1 MQRMKKR
8 NKYKRKQNKRIAT
21 VITASVLVAALGTV
35 GVFHHMEPMETYAKE
50 SFTGTKQVVEGH
62 TGDAFVILDVV
73 PSYAT
78 YVWDADTSYE
88 ISTGTLGYLSNGQSP
103 MAADYMR
110 IYKDPLKN
118 HSAELS
124 TYEKRA
130 ALVNEI
136 WKYGTDNG
144 EALFQYEEA
153 YGSGN
158 TRKDLNTQNAN
169 GWQLLIDTMTL
180 PDDDKKKGDTAHSGL
195 MKGYFKKYVEPDP
208 NDPTATTPD
217 KTGYDYIK
225 VGDWSEDEGSGEAS
239 QSAYQF
245 DTNKGTYQ
253 VQFKALNGS
262 GSTGLTKG
270 YVPEKTNV
278 ITQEDVDKGTYKSS
292 TSLYYMDDKSNYVYA
307 GTIASLFSTGSN
319 ISLSEY
325 YNNQNS
331 QNSSKDTA
339 SDDTASGNTGS
350 DNTDSDKTG
359 ALSTPKAPPS
369 AGSGS
374 ASTTDPVTTTSP
386 KESESTSPS
395 KDSTVM
401 PSAAPSATPSATP
414 KVVGNSD
421 LSVTTTTVSNKVNH
435 AITIPSV
442 YYSEIK
448 QTTTPTPGAVPV
460 TLSSADPGYSG
471 DGNQDDQQM
480 DEGHTGNDDSPGN
493 DDSTGN
499 GNGNS
504 TGNDQSTVNGNPVST
519 TGTAYYVVTFQYVT
533 DLTENDSRTVYE
545 VIPGSEK
552 EFLLDSGNRPYDV
565 YGKSGA
571 SAAASANPS
580 ASADAAASASAS
592 AGTSTVAVAAP
603 VSLLSATPV
612 KTDKVFLYVGP
623 GAGDY
628 KLTDE
633 ADLSDADKKK
643 QAPVWME
650 VRNAPTYF
658 RFNGGCDWLKQYVFH
673 ALSGGDNANEN
684 FKIEVRTIRADRL
697 TQDMIK
703 QADLVYL
710 ESGTAPFIN
719 QESTKVKIQYLTS
732 DTQKVTENG
741 NEVIKGLTRQN
752 AYALVYRAA
761 VELLPVIVDY
771 NAVTNDQYS
780 KLDYQG
786 LAKMLL
792 KEDLENY
799 VKDAQ
804 TRLDW
809 LFENL
814 ENSNYPNRSDNGNH
828 YVNRNVYVVNSGTP
842 LVNRDFPESIDGGS
856 AESGFSEVLNLIRS
870 ENVLLP
876 EENRIPENVSKAKAI
891 EYIINYSVGFS
902 ADFTDLRILE
912 LQPTSNDKADLQA
925 ENPTDSSTTLY
936 WQRNATG
943 AIKKQVLRSSRKID
957 VKVTTKA
964 AAAFNSEWEDI
975 NEKYNLVF
983 VGLDGQ
989 KLNYA
994 AGLWSGT
1001 VYNNTDLN
1009 NKLYHTGDQAA
1020 NDSGQYDPS
1029 DITERKKNEL
1039 LDFMRAGYP
1048 ILVEN
1053 DFFTGK
1059 SAKNGAGR
1067 INTKYV
1073 AEDTQMYDFLRQAVT
1088 DFTDW
1093 IYTIDDVHSN
1103 ILFMAQLNI
1112 DHPVISVSDTT
1123 GLTLTEAANGELSVS
1138 FTYAITDQNGEDY
1151 AGEYH
1156 TEFYLD
1162 INDDGSY
1169 TDAERMDNLAGEGK
1183 VLRATAENGQAT
1195 VLFTESPGSRAI
1207 PFRIRVVDN
1216 NNSCRRSSVQG
1227 ILQVTDGTKEKI
1239 KVLQIGAKDG
1249 TSLAT
1254 LYQQENSTLGY
1265 YLKAAENTM
1274 NVKFDIETVDSKV
1287 LTQRFEKNPDCLN
1300 QWDLLIIGFGNGSE
1314 NLPNMNKIEDYIQ
1327 AGHSVLVTGK
1337 EAAEGIRLINQTL
1350 LGQLDRK
1357 TYGSLGRISG
1367 NPYFRYA
1374 GLDAGMFAEQS
1385 NLGASGLNEGS
1396 VFSYP
1401 YAIGKS
1407 VALDGNRSHKAY
1419 DYLLDLS
1426 NLTTPFV
1433 TPWFV
1438 FTGSGQNAYDISP
1451 DDGANNYYLYSRS
1464 NVVFIGNDNYS
1475 SYTYDVDN
1483 PQNPTGTGLQ
1493 ESQMFVN
1500 AMMLAYD
1507 AGVHNL
1513 KVDIVAG
1520 FDTTAAKV
1528 ASISI
1533 PFDKDL
1539 ENQSG
1544 SGLLDE
1550 MVDVYFKFKN
1560 SNLTLSNAYDV
1571 KFYYEDAAG
1580 GTSLDVG
1587 DEVVQV
1593 TPFTSS
1599 LWRVQDNTLTE
1610 VAASQIRQGKVYR
1623 LKAPVIALQNNTAAT
1638 NAKIYVEVVSAL
1650 ERPDGTEGAGSK
1662 EVRGYDSVTFTRTQ
1676 LFLLE

>member
-118 HSAELS
+118 QSAELS

-401 PSAAPSATPSATP
+401 PSATPSATPFATP

-435 AITIPSV
+435 AIRIPSV

-448 QTTTPTPGAVPV
+448 QTTTPTPSAVPV
-460 TLSSADPGYSG
+460 TSSSADPGYSG

-480 DEGHTGNDDSPGN
+480 DEGHKGN

-552 EFLLDSGNRPYDV
+552 EFFLDSGNRPYDV

-571 SAAASANPS
+571 SAAASASPS
-580 ASADAAASASAS
+580 TSADAAASVSAS
-592 AGTSTVAVAAP
+592 AGTSPVAVAAP

-684 FKIEVRTIRADRL
+684 FKIEVRTIRADLL
-697 TQDMIK
+697 TQDMLE
-703 QADLVYL
+703 QTDLVYL

-719 QESTKVKIQYLTS
+719 QDSTKVKLQYLTS
-732 DTQKVTENG
+732 DTQNVTENG
-741 NEVIKGLTRQN
+741 NTVTKGLTRQN

-771 NAVTNDQYS
+771 DAVTNDQYS

-786 LAKMLL
+786 LAKMLM

-891 EYIINYSVGFS
+891 EYIINYSVGFI

-943 AIKKQVLRSSRKID
+943 AIKKQVLRSSRKVD

-975 NEKYNLVF
+975 NEKYNMVF
-983 VGLDGQ
+983 IGLDGQ

-1009 NKLYHTGDQAA
+1009 NKLYHMGDRAA
-1020 NDSGQYDPS
+1020 GTDGQYDPS

-1067 INTKYV
+1067 INMKYV

-1088 DFTDW
+1088 DFTDR

-1138 FTYAITDQNGEDY
+1138 FTYAITDQNGAGY

-1207 PFRIRVVDN
+1207 PFRLRVVDN
-1216 NNSCRRSSVQG
+1216 SNSCRRSSVQG

-1274 NVKFDIETVDSKV
+1274 NVKFEIETIDPAAWNE
-1287 LTQRFEKNPDCLN
+1287 RFARNPDCLN

-1357 TYGSLGRISG
+1357 TYGSLGRTSG

-1374 GLDAGMFAEQS
+1374 GLDAGMFNEQS

-1401 YAIGKS
+1401 YAIGKN

-1426 NLTTPFV
+1426 NLQTPFV

-1451 DDGANNYYLYSRS
+1451 NDGANNYYLYSRS
-1464 NVVFIGNDNYS
+1464 NVVFIGNDDYS
-1475 SYTYDVDN
+1475 PYTYDVDN

-1507 AGVHNL
+1507 SGIHNL

-1550 MVDVYFKFKN
+1550 TVDVYFKFKN
-1560 SNLTLSNAYDV
+1560 SNLTLSNAYAV
-1571 KFYYEDAAG
+1571 NFYYEDAAG
-1580 GTSLDVG
+1580 GTFLDVG
-1587 DEVVQV
+1587 DEKVQV

-1599 LWRVQDNTLTE
+1599 LWTVQDNTLTE

-1623 LKAPVIALQNNTAAT
+1623 FKAPVIALQNNTAAT

-1650 ERPDGTEGAGSK
+1650 ERLDGLEGAGSK

>member
-1 MQRMKKR
+1 MKR
-8 NKYKRKQNKRIAT
+8 RDTRKRKVNKKIGMIFT
-21 VITASVLVAALGTV
+21 SSVLVAALGTV
-35 GVFHHMEPMETYAKE
+35 GIFHHMEPMETYAKE
-50 SFTGTKQVVEGH
+50 SFTGTKQVVESH
-62 TGDAFVILDVV
+62 TGDSNPFVILDVV

-78 YVWDADTSYE
+78 YAWDADTSYE
-88 ISTGTLGYLSNGQSP
+88 ISTGTLGYLVNGQSP
-103 MAADYMR
+103 MAADYMQ
-110 IYKDPLKN
+110 IYKDL
-118 HSAELS
+118 SADLS

-136 WKYGTDNG
+136 WKYRNSNG
-144 EALFQYEEA
+144 DALFQYEEA

-158 TRKDLNTQNAN
+158 TRKELNKPNAN
-169 GWQLLIDTMTL
+169 GWQLLIDTETL
-180 PDDDKKKGDTAHSGL
+180 PDDDKDKGDTAHSGL

-208 NDPTATTPD
+208 DATPTATPD

-225 VGDWSEDEGSGEAS
+225 VGNWSEDEGSGEAS
-239 QSAYQF
+239 QSVYQF
-245 DTNKGTYQ
+245 DSKNGTYQ
-253 VQFKALNGS
+253 VQFKASSN
-262 GSTGLTKG
+262 TGLTEG
-270 YVPEKTNV
+270 YVIQDSEQIKDDNKTKYN
-278 ITQEDVDKGTYKSS
+278 SS
-292 TSLYYMDDKSNYVYA
+292 TNLYSKNSNEEFVYA
-307 GTIASLFSTGSN
+307 GTIASLLQTSSSV
-319 ISLSEY
+319 SLDEY

-331 QNSSKDTA
+331 QNSSTDTN
-339 SDDTASGNTGS
+339 SDDTDSDNTGS
-350 DNTDSDKTG
+350 
-359 ALSTPKAPPS
+359 S
-369 AGSGS
+369 AD
-374 ASTTDPVTTTSP
+374 TVTAA
-386 KESESTSPS
+386 SPS
-395 KDSTVM
+395 KDSTTT
-401 PSAAPSATPSATP
+401 PSATPSTTPTATP
-414 KVVGNSD
+414 KVVGDSD
-421 LSVTTTTVSNKVNH
+421 LSVTTTTVSNKVNY
-435 AITIPSV
+435 TIAVPSI
-442 YYSEIK
+442 YYSEMQ
-448 QTTTPTPGAVPV
+448 QTVSPTPSAVPV
-460 TLSSADPGYSG
+460 TSSATDSAYFG
-471 DGNQDDQQM
+471 DGDQDDQQM
-480 DEGHTGNDDSPGN
+480 DEDQTDKDDSI
-493 DDSTGN
+493 
-499 GNGNS
+499 
-504 TGNDQSTVNGNPVST
+504 GNDQSNANGNPVST
-519 TGTAYYVVTFQYVT
+519 TETGTTNTTTYYVVTFEYVT

-545 VIPGSEK
+545 VIPGSEQ
-552 EFLLDSGNRPYDV
+552 EFPLDSSNRPFDV
-565 YGKSGA
+565 YVKSENSAVA
-571 SAAASANPS
+571 SASPS
-580 ASADAAASASAS
+580 ASADASASVSASASAS
-592 AGTSTVAVAAP
+592 SSPTVSPSGTPS
-603 VSLLSATPV
+603 

-684 FKIEVRTIRADRL
+684 FKIEVRTIRADLL
-697 TQDMIK
+697 TQDMLE

-719 QESTKVKIQYLTS
+719 LDSTKVKLQYLTS
-732 DTQKVTENG
+732 DTQTVTENG
-741 NEVIKGLTRQN
+741 NSVTKGLTRAN

-771 NAVTNDQYS
+771 DAVTNSNYS
-780 KLDYQG
+780 SLDYQK
-786 LAKMLL
+786 LAKMFL
-792 KEDLENY
+792 KEDLETY
-799 VKDAQ
+799 VNDAQ
-804 TRLDW
+804 TAPDW
-809 LFENL
+809 LFDHL
-814 ENSNYPNRSDNGNH
+814 DDSDYPNCSDNGNH
-828 YVNRNVYVVNSGTP
+828 YVNRNVYVVNSSTP
-842 LVNRDFPESIDGGS
+842 LVNRDFPENFDGGS

-870 ENVLLP
+870 ENALLS

-891 EYIINYSVGFS
+891 EYIINYSVGFI
-902 ADFTDLRILE
+902 ADFTNLRILE
-912 LQPTSNDKADLQA
+912 LQPTNNDKADLQA

-964 AAAFNSEWEDI
+964 TSAFNSEWEDI
-975 NEKYNLVF
+975 NENYNLVF
-983 VGLDGQ
+983 IGLDGQ
-989 KLNYA
+989 KLNHA
-994 AGLWSGT
+994 ESLWSST
-1001 VYNNTDLN
+1001 VYNNIDLN
-1009 NKLYHTGDQAA
+1009 NKLYHMGDQAA
-1020 NDSGQYDPS
+1020 DDSGPYDPS

-1088 DFTDW
+1088 DFADR

-1123 GLTLTEAANGELSVS
+1123 DLTLMEATNGELSVN
-1138 FTYAITDQNGEDY
+1138 FTYAVTNQNGDGY
-1151 AGEYH
+1151 GGECH

-1169 TDAERMDNLAGEGK
+1169 TDAERMDGLSSEGK
-1183 VLRATAENGQAT
+1183 VLRATADNGQAA

-1216 NNSCRRSSVQG
+1216 NNSYRRSSVQG
-1227 ILQVTDGTKEKI
+1227 IMQITDGTKEKI

-1274 NVKFDIETVDSKV
+1274 NVKFEIETIDTGVWNE
-1287 LTQRFEKNPDCLN
+1287 RFAKNPDCLN
-1300 QWDLLIIGFGNGSE
+1300 QWDLLIIGFGNGSG
-1314 NLPNMNKIEDYIQ
+1314 NFAPNAIVNYINE
-1327 AGHSVLVTGK
+1327 GHSVLVTGK
-1337 EAAEGIRLINQTL
+1337 EATEGIRLLDQTL

-1357 TYGSLGRISG
+1357 TYGSLGRTSG
-1367 NPYFRYA
+1367 KPYFRYA
-1374 GLDAGMFAEQS
+1374 GLDAGMFNEQS
-1385 NLGASGLNEGS
+1385 DLGASGLNEGS

-1407 VALDGNRSHKAY
+1407 VSLDGGRSHKAY

-1426 NLTTPFV
+1426 NLQTPFV

-1438 FTGSGQNAYDISP
+1438 FTGSGQNKQNAYDVSP
-1451 DDGANNYYLYSRS
+1451 NDGANNYYLYSRS
-1464 NVVFIGNDNYS
+1464 NVVFIGNDDYA
-1475 SYTYDVDN
+1475 SYTYDTGN
-1483 PQNPTGTGLQ
+1483 AQNPTGTGLQ
-1493 ESQMFVN
+1493 ESRMFVN

-1520 FDTTAAKV
+1520 FDSDEAKV
-1528 ASISI
+1528 SSISI
-1533 PFDKDL
+1533 PFDQ
-1539 ENQSG
+1539 EIEAQN
-1544 SGLLDE
+1544 GLLDE
-1550 MVDVYFKFKN
+1550 TVDVYFKFKN
-1560 SNLTLSNAYDV
+1560 SNLTLSNAYAV
-1571 KFYYEDAAG
+1571 NFYYEDAAG
-1580 GTSLDVG
+1580 GTTLDVG
-1587 DEVVQV
+1587 DEKVQV

-1599 LWRVQDNTLTE
+1599 LWTVQDNTLTE

-1623 LKAPVIALQNNTAAT
+1623 FKAPVIALQNNTAAT
-1638 NAKIYVEVVSAL
+1638 NARIYVEVVSTL
-1650 ERPDGTEGAGSK
+1650 ERPDGAGSK
-1662 EVRGYDSVTFTRTQ
+1662 TVRGYDSVTFTRTQ